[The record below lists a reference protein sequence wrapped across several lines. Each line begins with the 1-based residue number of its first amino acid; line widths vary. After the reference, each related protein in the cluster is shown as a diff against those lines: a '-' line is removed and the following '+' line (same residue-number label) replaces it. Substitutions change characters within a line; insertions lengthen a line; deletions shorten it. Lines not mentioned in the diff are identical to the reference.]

1 MVFNAKVNAAPLEI
15 ICKKKALSF
24 FSNVPYLKMSWH

>member
-1 MVFNAKVNAAPLEI
+1 MVFNVKVNAAPLEI

-24 FSNVPYLKMSWH
+24 FLMFPI